1 MIHIP
6 DISKGCT
13 SAAQWKLHTG
23 KKRWRCDGVL
33 QRMHTS
39 CTMKKFNTKR
49 VKIWSRINGNI
60 VRRWRQA
67 TQDPGPKNTK
77 PGKGLLQTCAWKIV
91 HWAALNLQRVNHT
104 EIAPFSSSTLPSTY
118 MKYFLATPTHQTLK
132 LPVPTTAQSGD
143 EAKQIITIKLAVLNW
158 SGPLFGPKGFPRILY
173 TLGHG
178 GWCMVNLLSKKLP
191 TK

>member
-60 VRRWRQA
+60 VMSWRQA

-77 PGKGLLQTCAWKIV
+77 PGKGLLQNCAWKIV
-91 HWAALNLQRVNHT
+91 HWAALNLQRVNHRNRSIQFKHSAFHLHET
-104 EIAPFSSSTLPSTY
+104 
-118 MKYFLATPTHQTLK
+118 
-132 LPVPTTAQSGD
+132 
-143 EAKQIITIKLAVLNW
+143 
-158 SGPLFGPKGFPRILY
+158 LFGNTHTPDIEVTSTNNSTIRRWTQANYYNKIGCSELKWSPLWPKRVSKNSLHFG
-173 TLGHG
+173 TWGVMHG
-178 GWCMVNLLSKKLP
+178 QFAV
-191 TK
+191 